1 MHELFI
7 AILSVL
13 VGCVA
18 PSTTAPSAS
27 APSTGRVNESEHRL
41 LRMADAVPLAQVR
54 TNDTDIDLSSRINTP
69 KRSLLFGQ
77 LDTSDSD
84 GDVVATEPVIAYKDA
99 AGNTQVLKVAD
110 ERLKDGTWMF
120 IASGP
125 KHGEIWGVLDAGLDA
140 MQVNIL
146 LAHSIDNGETFSL
159 VPIPKPDRRAD
170 YDSFCLD
177 KSGYGR
183 LSVFLAGDEKRHL
196 KQGYYNYLTTD
207 GGATW
212 SSPQREPDAL
222 KKADDISDDEQD
234 DSDSPP
240 TRRA

>member
-1 MHELFI
+1 MHEVFI

-18 PSTTAPSAS
+18 PSATAPSAS
-27 APSTGRVNESEHRL
+27 APSTAQAGASEHRL
-41 LRMADAVPLAQVR
+41 LRVADAVPLSQLR
-54 TNDTDIDLSSRINTP
+54 TNDTDIDLASRVNTS
-69 KRSLLFGQ
+69 KRALLFGQ

-84 GDVVATEPVIAYKDA
+84 GDVVATEPVIAFKDA
-99 AGNTQVLKVAD
+99 TGNTQVLKVAD
-110 ERLKDGTWMF
+110 ERLNDGTWMF
-120 IASGP
+120 VASGP

-140 MQVNIL
+140 MQENVI
-146 LAHSIDNGETFSL
+146 LAHSTDDGETFTL
-159 VPIPKPDRRAD
+159 IAIAKPDRRAD

-177 KSGYGR
+177 KSGHGR

-222 KKADDISDDEQD
+222 KRADDISDDEQD